1 MQVNG
6 NNRNV
11 LVIDDE
17 PVMRDVVK
25 AVLEEDGYDVHV
37 ADNGVAGLVTFNDHP
52 CELVI
57 TDLVMPGKGGTETC
71 QTLLSMNPQVRIIA
85 ISGAAHAASNFPV
98 LKHLG
103 VRVTLHKPFG
113 VQELRAAVAAAF
125 ADTP

>member
-6 NNRNV
+6 KSRNV

-17 PVMRDVVK
+17 PVMRDVVR
-25 AVLEEDGYDVHV
+25 AVLEEDGCDVHT
-37 ADNGVAGLVTFNDHP
+37 ANDGASGLRAFEQQP

-71 QTLLSMNPQVRIIA
+71 QMLLEMNPEVRIIA
-85 ISGAAHAASNFPV
+85 ISGAAHASNNFPV

-103 VRVTLHKPFG
+103 VKVTLHKPFG
-113 VQELRAAVAAAF
+113 VKELRAAVAAAF